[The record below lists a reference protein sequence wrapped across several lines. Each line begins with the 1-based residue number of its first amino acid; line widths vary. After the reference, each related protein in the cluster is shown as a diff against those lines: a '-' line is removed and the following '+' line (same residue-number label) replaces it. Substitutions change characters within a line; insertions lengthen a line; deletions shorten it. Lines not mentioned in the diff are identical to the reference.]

1 MEKQGF
7 KQTEVGLIP
16 EDWDLVDIKSLMDS
30 KIIISHLDGNHGAL
44 YPRSS
49 EFTDNGVPYITANDF
64 LTGVVNFNNVRYL
77 PISRA
82 EQFQKGIAKDGDIL
96 FAHNATVGPTAVL
109 ITDLDYVILSTTAT
123 YFRTDKEKLNNI
135 FLRYFFE
142 SEYFVKQYSAVM
154 RQSTRNQIP
163 ITQQRKFSVI
173 IPPTLEE
180 QKAIA
185 TALSDVDELIANL
198 DKLITKKKAIK
209 QGAMQQLLTPP
220 HKGGKRLEGFSGDW
234 EEKKLGDIA
243 EINGAGVDKKII
255 AGEKSVRLF
264 NYMDIMKRDY
274 VYDYELNHEV
284 TAPYSK
290 INSCNVLKGDIFL
303 TPSSELRTDI
313 GVSAIAMENMIGVV
327 YSYHVYRLRYT
338 IVINKLFGLYL
349 LKTKDFLDQ
358 AEKMC
363 EGSGKRYVVS
373 MGKFK
378 NMTIYYP
385 KDIEE
390 QISISN
396 ILYDIDKEIE
406 QLISKKAKYQSVKQ
420 GMMQE
425 LLTGKTRLV

>member
-1 MEKQGF
+1 MELMEKQGF

-16 EDWDLVDIKSLMDS
+16 EDWEVISIYEAIKNTQLGGNYKNTENETDYPLMKMGNLDRGFFKFNKIEYVVGQKPDERDLLKYGDVIFNTRNTLDLVGKVAVWKNELDKAYFNSNLLRFEFNEN
-30 KIIISHLDGNHGAL
+30 KISSSFFFNYLINTKRNISQLRAIATGTTSVAAIYTRD
-44 YPRSS
+44 
-49 EFTDNGVPYITANDF
+49 
-64 LTGVVNFNNVRYL
+64 LTKV
-77 PISRA
+77 
-82 EQFQKGIAKDGDIL
+82 KIAI
-96 FAHNATVGPTAVL
+96 
-109 ITDLDYVILSTTAT
+109 
-123 YFRTDKEKLNNI
+123 
-135 FLRYFFE
+135 
-142 SEYFVKQYSAVM
+142 
-154 RQSTRNQIP
+154 
-163 ITQQRKFSVI
+163 
-173 IPPTLEE
+173 PTLEE

-185 TALSDVDELIANL
+185 TALSDVDELITNL
-198 DKLITKKKAIK
+198 DKLIAKKKAIK

-220 HKGGKRLEGFSGDW
+220 HKGGKRLEGFSGEW

-406 QLISKKAKYQSVKQ
+406 QLKSKKAKCQSVKQ
-420 GMMQE
+420 GIMQE
-425 LLTGKTRLV
+425 LLTGKTRLI